1 MINESKRIKLNWIER
16 GSLRES
22 RERIESVES
31 IQMEDETASNGLEI
45 KQIESIDLI
54 LSFDITIIVLSINSI
69 DKVESKL

>member
-1 MINESKRIKLNWIER
+1 
-16 GSLRES
+16 
-22 RERIESVES
+22 
-31 IQMEDETASNGLEI
+31 MEDETASNGLEI